1 MRRRKWGEN
10 ENPRL
15 IFLHPLATFDPSP
28 PSAPQY
34 DMTVQL
40 KLALSLWCRLFGWR
54 GVGGGGGRL
63 GGAHSILCSR
73 HIWLRSEEEW
83 ETEQSTEIVATE
95 NCENTGW

>member
-34 DMTVQL
+34 DMTVEV
-40 KLALSLWCRLFGWR
+40 KLALSLWCRLFGLR
-54 GVGGGGGRL
+54 GVGGGGG
-63 GGAHSILCSR
+63 GGGGGGR
-73 HIWLRSEEEW
+73 EGRSVF
-83 ETEQSTEIVATE
+83 SAVAVFY
-95 NCENTGW
+95 